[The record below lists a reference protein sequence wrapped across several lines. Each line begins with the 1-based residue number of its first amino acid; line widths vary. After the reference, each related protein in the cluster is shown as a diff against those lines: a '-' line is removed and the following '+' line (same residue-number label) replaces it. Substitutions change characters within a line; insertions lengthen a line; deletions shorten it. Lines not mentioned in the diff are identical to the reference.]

1 MSAWSLTFHYTLQ
14 VDICIQEL
22 PKNSYDKLTLTGK
35 EARFTK
41 IELILTPESSK
52 GSYDS
57 GKMVKLFLY
66 N

>member
-14 VDICIQEL
+14 VDISIQEL
-22 PKNSYDKLTLTGK
+22 LKNSYEKLTLTGK
-35 EARFTK
+35 EARFTE

-52 GSYDS
+52 GSYES
-57 GKMVKLFLY
+57 EKMVKLFLY